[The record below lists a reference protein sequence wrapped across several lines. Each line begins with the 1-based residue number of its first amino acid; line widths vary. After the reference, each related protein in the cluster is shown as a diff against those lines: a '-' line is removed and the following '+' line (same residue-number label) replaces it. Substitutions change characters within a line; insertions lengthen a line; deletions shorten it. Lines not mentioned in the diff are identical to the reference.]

1 MNLPVDVPG
10 GRDPGV
16 QPAAAVILAGG
27 RSSRL
32 GGVPKAALQVD
43 DDGGTLL
50 AVTVAAADAALE
62 GRNRGWAGAD
72 HAGTEGALAEP
83 PKPCIA
89 VVGPAEELRPL
100 LSEVDRALWVR
111 EEPPFSG
118 PAAGLAAGLE
128 ALEAASAVADD
139 ADMLLVLAC
148 DMPGVVAAVDA
159 LLAGSRHPS
168 LPASAPER
176 RGGGEPDGW
185 LAVDGDRDQ
194 PLAALYRAGPLRA
207 AVDESRARG
216 TLENSSVFRLVASL
230 DLTRVHVP
238 PGSTADVDTWA
249 DAQALGVRP
258 GSREDQP

>member
-10 GRDPGV
+10 GREVGV
-16 QPAAAVILAGG
+16 QPAAGVILAGG

-43 DDGGTLL
+43 DGGTLL

-62 GRNRGWAGAD
+62 GRNRDWAGAGQ
-72 HAGTEGALAEP
+72 AGTEGGVAEP
-83 PKPCIA
+83 PTPRIA

-100 LSEVDRALWVR
+100 LPKADRALWVR

-128 ALEAASAVADD
+128 ALKAASAVADD

-148 DMPGVVAAVDA
+148 DMPAVAAAVDA

-168 LPASAPER
+168 LPASAPD
-176 RGGGEPDGW
+176 GGGRGEPDGW
-185 LAVDGDRDQ
+185 LAIDGDREQ

-207 AVDESRARG
+207 AVEESRARG
-216 TLENSSVFRLVASL
+216 MLENSSVFRLVASL